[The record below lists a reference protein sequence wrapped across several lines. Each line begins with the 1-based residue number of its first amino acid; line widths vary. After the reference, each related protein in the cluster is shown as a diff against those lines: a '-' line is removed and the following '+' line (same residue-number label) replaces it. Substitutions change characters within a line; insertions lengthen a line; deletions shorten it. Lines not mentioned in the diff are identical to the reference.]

1 MCWGFAFML
10 HLKAFT
16 CALMVFIIF
25 YKLINN
31 ELK

>member
-16 CALMVFIIF
+16 CALMFF
-25 YKLINN
+25 YYFLQADVQ
-31 ELK
+31 